1 MSGHDTDPVPYP
13 LALALTLV
21 IEVPV
26 YAVALAVARLAPW
39 PRAAV
44 AGVIV
49 NLATHPLLW
58 WLLTAYPGLFVV
70 AEVGVWLVETAL
82 LYAWLRRDAP
92 LLALTALTAN
102 LASVLA
108 GLALATA

>member
-1 MSGHDTDPVPYP
+1 MPGHDTDPVPYP

-26 YAVALAVARLAPW
+26 YAVALAVAHLAPW

-58 WLLTAYPGLFVV
+58 WLLTAYSGLIV
-70 AEVGVWLVETAL
+70 AGEVGAWLVETAL
-82 LYAWLRRDAP
+82 LFAWLRRDAP

-108 GLALATA
+108 GAALSG